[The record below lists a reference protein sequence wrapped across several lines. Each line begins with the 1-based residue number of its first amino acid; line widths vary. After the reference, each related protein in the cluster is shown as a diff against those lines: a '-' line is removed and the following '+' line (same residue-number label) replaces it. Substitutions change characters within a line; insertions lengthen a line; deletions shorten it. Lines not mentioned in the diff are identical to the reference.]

1 MSDTIVSE
9 TNHGWFLTRSLTL
22 KKVEICTFDH
32 FDKRND
38 NGSLRLTF
46 GRDRKTPNN
55 LPRPNLIPAQIQHYP

>member
-9 TNHGWFLTRSLTL
+9 TNHGWFLTRNLTL
-22 KKVEICTFDH
+22 KKVEICTFD
-32 FDKRND
+32 KRNE

-55 LPRPNLIPAQIQHYP
+55 LPRPNLIPAQIQHCP